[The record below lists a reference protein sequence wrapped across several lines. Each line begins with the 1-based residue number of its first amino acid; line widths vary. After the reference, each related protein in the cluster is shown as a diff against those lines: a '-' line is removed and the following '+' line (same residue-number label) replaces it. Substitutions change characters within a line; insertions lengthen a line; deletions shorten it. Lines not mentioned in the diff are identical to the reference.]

1 MRSVEWALHPYYRY
15 PYKKWKLAQRHT
27 QRDDQVKTQGKDGH
41 LYAKEK
47 GLKGSL
53 PKTTHPTCE
62 LQGRILSTYVTLLW
76 GSDST
81 PSLSPG
87 FCKD

>member
-1 MRSVEWALHPYYRY
+1 MRSVERALHPYYRY

-47 GLKGSL
+47 GLKGSQACNTL
-53 PKTTHPTCE
+53 ISDFWSPNPEENKC
-62 LQGRILSTYVTLLW
+62 LSFKP
-76 GSDST
+76 
-81 PSLSPG
+81 PSL
-87 FCKD
+87 